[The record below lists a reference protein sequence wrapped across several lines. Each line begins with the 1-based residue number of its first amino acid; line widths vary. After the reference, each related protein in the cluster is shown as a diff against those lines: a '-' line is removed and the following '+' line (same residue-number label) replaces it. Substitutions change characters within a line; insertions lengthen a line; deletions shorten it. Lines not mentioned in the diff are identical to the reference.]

1 MSKNSRGD
9 VSVAPKK
16 NDGERADE
24 KGKENGYKRCREY
37 VRLNFIGKIEPAI
50 SEPYSWDEQ

>member
-1 MSKNSRGD
+1 M
-9 VSVAPKK
+9 SVAPKK
-16 NDGERADE
+16 NDGESGMKKASN
-24 KGKENGYKRCREY
+24 ENRCKRCREY

>member
-1 MSKNSRGD
+1 M
-9 VSVAPKK
+9 SVAPKK

-24 KGKENGYKRCREY
+24 NGKENGYKRCREY